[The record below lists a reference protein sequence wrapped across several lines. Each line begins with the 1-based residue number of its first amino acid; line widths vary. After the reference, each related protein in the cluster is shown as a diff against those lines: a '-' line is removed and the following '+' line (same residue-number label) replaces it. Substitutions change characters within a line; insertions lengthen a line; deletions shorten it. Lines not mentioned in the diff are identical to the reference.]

1 MTLFSFA
8 DERPRVS
15 TDAYIAPN
23 TVVIGDVRIG
33 AGSSVWPQAVLR
45 GDNDAISI
53 GDGSNIQDGAVVH
66 ADPGHPVDIG
76 NHVSVGHA
84 CVLHGCRV
92 GSGTL
97 IGIHAT
103 ILNDAYIPEGCIVGA
118 NALVTEGKVFPP
130 RSLIIGSPAKA
141 VRELT
146 DAEIQAVLMNAKDYE
161 SKAGRYKETLR
172 EV

>member
-1 MTLFSFA
+1 MTLFSLA

-15 TDAYIAPN
+15 SDAYIAPN
-23 TVVIGDVRIG
+23 TVLIGDVRIG
-33 AGSSVWPQAVLR
+33 SGSSVWPQAVLR

-76 NHVSVGHA
+76 NNVSVGHA

-118 NALVTEGKVFPP
+118 NALITEGKVFPP

-141 VRELT
+141 VRQLT
-146 DAEIQAVLMNAKDYE
+146 GAEIQAVLTNAKDYE
-161 SKAGRYKETLR
+161 SKAVRYKEALQ
-172 EV
+172 EI